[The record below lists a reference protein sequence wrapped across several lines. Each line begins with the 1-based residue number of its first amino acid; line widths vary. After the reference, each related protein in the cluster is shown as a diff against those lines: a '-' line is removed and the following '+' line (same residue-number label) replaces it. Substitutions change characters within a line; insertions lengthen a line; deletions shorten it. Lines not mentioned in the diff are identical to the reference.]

1 MSEKSESYSEYQ
13 LDKLFKTAA
22 KNFGTAMEEL
32 LIDTTQDDLDKIID
46 EFGKNDRSKEVNKC
60 MNL

>member
-32 LIDTTQDDLDKIID
+32 LINATQDDLDKIID